1 MALRSIIK
9 LEEID
14 LLLSNIE
21 EYIDQTILNRGLQYY
36 ESGLVE
42 ALDEIVPG
50 QYEATVTGTEDYFVE
65 VTLKENKIME
75 SYCSCPYDYS
85 HICKH
90 QVAVFFYIREKAP
103 IEQKM
108 KQSLPKM
115 LNELKKN
122 ELIDIIVNITNKN
135 TDVEKQLLYSL
146 AKPSD
151 EIEEAKK
158 LIKEYIKK
166 ARVREFI
173 HYDKTDLALTGAHH
187 VLNKANDKINKQEF
201 ELSITMSILVLSNI
215 VDIILYCDDSAG
227 TVGQVIHEAIFTV
240 KDAIQ
245 EGADSLSESEQK
257 NILELILKEAQNKRY
272 QEVNDEWSYDLIQA
286 CIPLSRNF
294 DNRKLIESVLLKL
307 LRPLT
312 ENNWNYD
319 YIKSIQLEIIEQNDR
334 YEDAEK
340 FIFDNIKISGFREK
354 AITNYFQ
361 QGYYEK
367 VAELCLEGEKSDKT
381 KPGLIIKWKNHRYAA
396 YEKMGENIRQREL
409 AIELL
414 LQGEYRYF
422 EIIKRLTPPEQWG
435 NLFQEILAG
444 LKNSRIYVDVLI
456 DENQTGLLLD
466 YCMQNPYDIVKLHP
480 YLTKEHFHEVSSL
493 FREYINIMAS
503 NVSDRRGYKRV
514 CKEIKE
520 YKKACG
526 MESVKELKN
535 ELKVKYKQRPA
546 FIDELNKIK

>member
-1 MALRSIIK
+1 MALRRFIQ

-21 EYIDQTILNRGLQYY
+21 KYIDHTILNRGLQYY
-36 ESGLVE
+36 ESGRVE
-42 ALDEIVPG
+42 DLDEIVPG

-65 VTLKENKIME
+65 VSLQENEIIG

-85 HICKH
+85 DICKH
-90 QVAVFFYIREKAP
+90 QVAVFFSIREKTP
-103 IEQKM
+103 IEPKV

-115 LNELKKN
+115 LKELKKN
-122 ELIDIIVNITNKN
+122 ELIDIIVDITNEN
-135 TDVEKQLLYSL
+135 TDVKKQLLYSL

-151 EIEEAKK
+151 EMAEAKN

-166 ARVREFI
+166 AKVHGFI

-201 ELSITMSILVLSNI
+201 ELSINMSILVLSNI
-215 VDIILYCDDSAG
+215 VDMILYCDDSAG

-240 KDAIQ
+240 KDAVQ
-245 EGADSLSESEQK
+245 EGADTLSESEQK
-257 NILELILKEAQNKRY
+257 KILELILKEAQNKRY

-286 CIPLSRNF
+286 CIPLSSNIE
-294 DNRKLIESVLLKL
+294 NRKLIESVLLNL

-312 ENNWNYD
+312 KNSWNYE

-340 FIFDNIKISGFREK
+340 FIFDNIEISEFREK
-354 AITNYFQ
+354 AIKNYLH

-367 VAELCLEGEKSDKT
+367 VVELCLEGEKSDKT
-381 KPGLIIKWKNHRYAA
+381 RPGLIIKWKNHRYVA
-396 YEKMGENIRQREL
+396 YEKMGKTIRQSEL

-422 EIIKRLTPPEQWG
+422 DIIKRLTPPEQWEK
-435 NLFQEILAG
+435 LFQEILSG
-444 LKNSRIYVDVLI
+444 LKNSRIYVNVLI
-456 DENQTGLLLD
+456 DENQTVLLLD
-466 YCMQNPYDIVKLHP
+466 YCKQNPYDIVNLYP
-480 YLTKEHFHEVSSL
+480 YLIKEHFNEVSSL
-493 FREYINIMAS
+493 FREYINIMAG

-514 CKEIKE
+514 CKEIKV
-520 YKKACG
+520 YKKAYG
-526 MESVKELKN
+526 MENVEELKN

-546 FIDELNKIK
+546 FVDELNKIK

>member
-1 MALRSIIK
+1 M
-9 LEEID
+9 EEID

-21 EYIDQTILNRGLQYY
+21 KYIDHTILNRGLQYY
-36 ESGLVE
+36 ESGHVE
-42 ALDEIVPG
+42 DLEEIVPG
-50 QYEATVTGTEDYFVE
+50 QFEATVTGTEDYFVK
-65 VTLKENKIME
+65 VSLQENKIME
-75 SYCSCPYDYS
+75 SFCSCPYDYS
-85 HICKH
+85 DICKH
-90 QVAVFFYIREKAP
+90 QVAIFFYIREIAP
-103 IEQKM
+103 IEQKT
-108 KQSLPKM
+108 KQNLPKT
-115 LNELKKN
+115 LKELKKN
-122 ELIDIIVNITNKN
+122 ELIDIIVDITNKN
-135 TDVEKQLLYSL
+135 TDVKKQLLYSL

-166 ARVREFI
+166 ARVHGFI

-187 VLNKANDKINKQEF
+187 VLNKANEKIINHEF

-215 VDIILYCDDSAG
+215 VDMILYCDDSSG
-227 TVGQVIHEAIFTV
+227 TVGQVIHEAILTV
-240 KDAIQ
+240 KDAVQ
-245 EGADSLSESEQK
+245 EGADLLSESEQK

-272 QEVNDEWSYDLIQA
+272 QEVNHEWSYDLIQA

-294 DNRKLIESVLLKL
+294 DNRKLIESVLLNL
-307 LRPLT
+307 LKPLT

-340 FIFDNIKISGFREK
+340 FIFDNIKISEFREK

-367 VAELCLEGEKSDKT
+367 VLELCLEGEKSDRT

-396 YEKMGENIRQREL
+396 YEKMGDTIRQSEL
-409 AIELL
+409 ALELL

-422 EIIKRLTPPEQWG
+422 EVIKRLTPPEKWEK
-435 NLFQEILAG
+435 LFQEILSG
-444 LKNSRIYVDVLI
+444 LKTSRIYVDVLI
-456 DENQTGLLLD
+456 NENQTGLLLD
-466 YCMQNPYDIVKLHP
+466 YCKQNPYDIVNLYP
-480 YLTKEHFHEVSSL
+480 YLIKEYFYEVSAL
-493 FREYINIMAS
+493 FREYINNMAG
-503 NVSDRRGYKRV
+503 NVSDRRGYKRI
-514 CKEIKE
+514 CKEIRV

-526 MESVKELKN
+526 MASVKELKN

-546 FIDELNKIK
+546 FVDELNKIK